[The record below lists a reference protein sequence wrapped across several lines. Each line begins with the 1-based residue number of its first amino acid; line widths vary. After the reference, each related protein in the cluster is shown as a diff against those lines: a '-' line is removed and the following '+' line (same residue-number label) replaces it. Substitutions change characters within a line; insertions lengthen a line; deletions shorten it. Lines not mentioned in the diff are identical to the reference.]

1 VRYVAATLLI
11 TKNARL
17 LDVDVVQSSRS
28 VLTVQGSL
36 LSPSCY
42 GGSRLL

>member
-1 VRYVAATLLI
+1 MRYIVATLLI
-11 TKNARL
+11 TKNAL
-17 LDVDVVQSSRS
+17 FLDVDVVQSGRS